1 MKERYY
7 SANSFFKDIF
17 GTKVYRISLD
27 AHFTCPNRD
36 GTKGYGGCIYCN
48 SGGSKAL
55 YVDSTL
61 SLEEQLNAGINL
73 FKRAKKATKFIA
85 YFQPFSNTYAP
96 LEKLKEIYS
105 VALKHPDVA
114 GISIGTRPDCID
126 DEKLNYLEEIAGE
139 KFLMIEYG
147 VQTLNNQSLKFVSRG
162 HTSEEALEA
171 IIKTKKRKNIFV
183 LAHLIFILPY
193 DTVSQMYET
202 VKKLLSSGLDAFK
215 FHHLYIE
222 KDTPIEKLFYEG
234 KIHLLERDE
243 YIKILGEIISFL
255 PPHISI
261 HRLFGDCPKETLVA
275 PAWTVEKT
283 KNLNLLNHY
292 LEENDIYQGKNSTT
306 L

>member
-1 MKERYY
+1 MKERYS
-7 SANSFFKDIF
+7 SANCFFKDIF

-61 SLEEQLNAGINL
+61 SIEEQLNTGITS
-73 FKRAKKATKFIA
+73 FKTAKKAKKFIA

-96 LEKLKEIYS
+96 LEKLKEIYN
-105 VALKHPDVA
+105 VALKHPDVV

-126 DEKLNYLEEIAGE
+126 DKKLNYLEEIAKK

-147 VQTLNNQSLKFVSRG
+147 VQTLNDQALKFINRG
-162 HTSEEALEA
+162 HTSEEALKA

-183 LAHLIFILPY
+183 LAHLIFILPL
-193 DTVSQMYET
+193 DTEKQMYET
-202 VKKLLSSGLDAFK
+202 VKRLVASGVDAFK

-222 KDTPIEKLFYEG
+222 KGTLIEKLFYEG
-234 KIHLLERDE
+234 KICLLEREE
-243 YIKILGEIISFL
+243 YIKILGEIISIL
-255 PPHISI
+255 PPSISI
-261 HRLFGDCPKETLVA
+261 HRLFGDCPKETLIA
-275 PAWTVEKT
+275 PLWTLEKT
-283 KNLNLLNHY
+283 KNLNLLTQY
-292 LEENDIYQGKNSTT
+292 LEEKNIYQGKNSVK